1 MSDYSLDRAV
11 LVGLLG
17 RLSELEKELFKME
30 VQNQLGLA
38 ADQDCDSICGAMGD
52 EEFSKFIECIKEGV
66 LRKKRRFAQVR
77 QHTTYA

>member
-1 MSDYSLDRAV
+1 VSDYSLDRAV

-38 ADQDCDSICGAMGD
+38 AGEDCDSICGAMGD
-52 EEFSKFIECIKEGV
+52 EEFSEFIECIKEAL
-66 LRKKRRFAQVR
+66 LRKKRRFAEVG
-77 QHTTYA
+77 QHAAYA